1 MKPIGL
7 PPGTGTGSTPAGIKP
22 ESLAMIERLISFD
35 TTSRDS
41 NLGLIEHVRDWL
53 KPFGIDSTLVYDAT
67 HKKANLFAT
76 VWGKNGPP
84 SGQSGQSGQSGKAVR
99 PGIVLSG
106 HTDVVPVD
114 GQAWDTNP
122 FQATIKDGRLF
133 ARGACDMKGYL
144 GVALA
149 MTPRFCAADLKA
161 PIHFALSYDEEVGCI
176 GVRGLIE
183 LLTKQGFKAAGVIVG
198 EPTSMQVITAHKGKR
213 SYRCTVHGK
222 EAHSALTPQGVNA
235 IEYAAQIITY
245 IRHMA
250 DRMVQLEPRDNGF
263 DVPFTTLQTGT
274 IKGGTAGNIVPAQCV
289 FDWEFR
295 YLPGANPDA
304 IEGEVRSYAA
314 SLLPAMKKVSA
325 AAGIDID
332 LSSDAPGSHAPDSH
346 AITQLAIALA
356 RNDKTAKVAYAT
368 EAGLFEKAGLPSII
382 CGPGSIEQAHKP
394 NEYCDLAQLA
404 QCEAFMDRLLDNMC
418 Q

>member
-1 MKPIGL
+1 MKNETI
-7 PPGTGTGSTPAGIKP
+7 PAIKS
-22 ESLAMIERLISFD
+22 ESLEMIGKLISFD

-41 NLGLIEHVRDWL
+41 NLGLIEWVRDWL
-53 KPFGIDSTLVYDAT
+53 KKYGVASSLVYNQE
-67 HKKANLFAT
+67 KNKANLFAT
-76 VWGKNGPP
+76 IH
-84 SGQSGQSGQSGKAVR
+84 GKAGQLTT

-114 GQAWDTNP
+114 GQAWDTDP
-122 FQATIKDGRLF
+122 FKATIKDGRLF
-133 ARGACDMKGYL
+133 GRGACDMKGFL
-144 GVALA
+144 GTALA
-149 MTPRFCAADLKA
+149 MTPRFVDADLKA
-161 PIHFALSYDEEVGCI
+161 PIHFALSYDEEVGCV

-183 LLTKQGFKAAGVIVG
+183 QLTQENFKAAGVIVG

-213 SYRCTVHGK
+213 SFRCTVHGK

-235 IEYAAQIITY
+235 IEYAAQIITA
-245 IRHMA
+245 IRHIA
-250 DRMVQLEPRDNGF
+250 DRMGQLEPRDNGF

-274 IKGGTAGNIVPAQCV
+274 IKGGTATNIVPAQCV
-289 FDWEFR
+289 FEWEFR

-304 IEGEVRSYAA
+304 IENEVRSYAQ

-325 AAGIDID
+325 EAGIVITQ
-332 LSSDAPGSHAPDSH
+332 SSDAPGSYLADTHAV
-346 AITQLAIALA
+346 TQFAIALA

-394 NEYCDLAQLA
+394 NEYCDLAQIA
-404 QCEAFMDRLLDNMC
+404 QCEAFMDRFLINLC